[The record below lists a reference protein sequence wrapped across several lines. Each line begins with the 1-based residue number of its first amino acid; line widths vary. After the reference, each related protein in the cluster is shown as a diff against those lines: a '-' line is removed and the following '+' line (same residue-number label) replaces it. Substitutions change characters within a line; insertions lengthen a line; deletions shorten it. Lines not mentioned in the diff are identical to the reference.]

1 MNSFPDRPY
10 DNIGAYCDD
19 YLQQLARAGAS
30 IDHDKLTKAAELLNH
45 AFEAGAWLFVCG
57 NGGSA
62 ADAMHIAGELVG
74 RYKRERRGY
83 NAIALGVD
91 VAVTTA
97 WSNDYSF
104 ESIFER
110 QVEALGAPGGV
121 VWGLSTSGNSENV
134 VRALIKAKDGG
145 MQTLAMTGEGGGRLA
160 GIADILVAVPSSDT
174 PRIQEVHTA
183 LYHYVCETVER
194 RLTE

>member
-1 MNSFPDRPY
+1 MTL
-10 DNIGAYCDD
+10 AT
-19 YLQQLARAGAS
+19 YLTDAANMLEATRTAGLDGPIEAAIDAIAIALAAR
-30 IDHDKLTKAAELLNH
+30 KPLLI
-45 AFEAGAWLFVCG
+45 CG

-74 RYKRERRGY
+74 RYKRERRGF
-83 NAIALGVD
+83 NAIALGAD
-91 VAVTTA
+91 AAVTTA
-97 WSNDYSF
+97 WGNDYAF
-104 ESIFER
+104 ETIFER

-160 GIADILVAVPSSDT
+160 AIADILVAVPSSDT